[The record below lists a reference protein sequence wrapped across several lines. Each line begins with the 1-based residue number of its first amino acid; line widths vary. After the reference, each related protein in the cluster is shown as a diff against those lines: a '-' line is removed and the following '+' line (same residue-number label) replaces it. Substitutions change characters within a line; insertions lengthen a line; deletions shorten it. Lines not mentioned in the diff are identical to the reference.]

1 MLPPVLTKNDK
12 KARTLILVF
21 SGIVFIAIVALGR
34 VKLNVDLGF
43 DEHVF
48 AFINSIINSIVAV
61 LLVAALIAVKTKHY
75 LLHKKLMLS
84 AMVLSILFLISY
96 ICHHLFAGETKF
108 GGTGTAKTIYYIILG
123 THIPLAGLILPFIL
137 FTAYRALIA
146 EFPQHKK
153 LARITWPVW
162 FYVAVTGVIVYWMI
176 SPYYE

>member
-21 SGIVFIAIVALGR
+21 SAIVFIAIVALGR

-75 LLHKKLMLS
+75 LLHKNHSM
-84 AMVLSILFLISY
+84 
-96 ICHHLFAGETKF
+96 
-108 GGTGTAKTIYYIILG
+108 
-123 THIPLAGLILPFIL
+123 
-137 FTAYRALIA
+137 
-146 EFPQHKK
+146 
-153 LARITWPVW
+153 
-162 FYVAVTGVIVYWMI
+162 
-176 SPYYE
+176 